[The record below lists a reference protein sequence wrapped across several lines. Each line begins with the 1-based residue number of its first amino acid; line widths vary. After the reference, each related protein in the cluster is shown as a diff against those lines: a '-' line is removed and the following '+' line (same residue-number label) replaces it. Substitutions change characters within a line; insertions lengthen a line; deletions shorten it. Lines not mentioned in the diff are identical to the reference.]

1 MASWVRKTSVR
12 LRENWDERQKSSKMR
27 LKVLICR
34 CELVFCFKCEPVG
47 AEPEP
52 LLSWE
57 GGCSLGGLQCI
68 RRRWWRTWP
77 PPPQLGWQLG
87 RQGTCPAL
95 CLAGREEKKTAS
107 IYMSAFFSSLHP
119 CVSCFFSCSSSVASP
134 LISIHLLR
142 IMQNT
147 ESLEWVWVN
156 LFCWHLLQ
164 TTN

>member
-1 MASWVRKTSVR
+1 
-12 LRENWDERQKSSKMR
+12 MR
-27 LKVLICR
+27 LKVLICHR
-34 CELVFCFKCEPVG
+34 ELVFLWTKREPVG
-47 AEPEP
+47 AEPVS

-77 PPPQLGWQLG
+77 PPPRLEWQLG

-119 CVSCFFSCSSSVASP
+119 CISCFFPSSALWLLLSYQFIFWGLCRIQNHWNESG
-134 LISIHLLR
+134 LICFVGIYCR
-142 IMQNT
+142 
-147 ESLEWVWVN
+147 
-156 LFCWHLLQ
+156 LQ
-164 TTN
+164 IKYRNDTS